1 MERDRLMPIAVSVI
15 ISLIVVILCVIYLMA
30 VTGKI
35 PEDNEVHLAS
45 YADRIYSDIQLGI
58 LLITLYFGFMDYTD
72 FLDIIA
78 TEMS

>member
-1 MERDRLMPIAVSVI
+1 MPIAVSVI

-30 VTGKI
+30 VTGKNRRTMRFI
-35 PEDNEVHLAS
+35 WLHMRTEYIVISSWEFC
-45 YADRIYSDIQLGI
+45 
-58 LLITLYFGFMDYTD
+58 LLRFIFGFMDYTD